1 MGIYAQRPG
10 RLVGQLLG
18 DLLVLAWTLVW
29 AGAGILVDRMVSTL
43 AGPAREAAQTAERL
57 AGNLSDAAAQTS
69 QIPGLGEQLRRPF
82 DSAAGSLG
90 DLVGAAERQAATI
103 ERVAALAGWLV
114 FLVPVTLVLALW
126 LPRRIRFHRRARAA
140 QAFLD
145 SSADLDLFALR
156 AMASQPMHVLA
167 AISPDPVAAWRS
179 GDRVVINRLAE
190 VELHSSGLNLPPS
203 LRAAG
208 SSQQRS

>member
-10 RLVGQLLG
+10 RLVGQLVG
-18 DLLVLAWTLVW
+18 DLLVLAWTLAWV
-29 AGAGILVDRMVSTL
+29 GVGVFVNRMVSTL

-57 AGNLSDAAAQTS
+57 AGDLSEAANQTS
-69 QIPGLGEQLRRPF
+69 QVPGLGEQLRRPF

-90 DLVGAAERQAATI
+90 DLVGAAERQAETI
-103 ERVAALAGWLV
+103 DRVAALTGWLV
-114 FLVPVTLVLALW
+114 FLVPVTLVLAFW

-167 AISPDPVAAWRS
+167 AISPNPVAAWRS
-179 GDRVVINRLAE
+179 EDRAVINRLAE
-190 VELHSSGLNLPPS
+190 VELHSSGLNLPPA
-203 LRAAG
+203 LRA
-208 SSQQRS
+208 SETSRQPS